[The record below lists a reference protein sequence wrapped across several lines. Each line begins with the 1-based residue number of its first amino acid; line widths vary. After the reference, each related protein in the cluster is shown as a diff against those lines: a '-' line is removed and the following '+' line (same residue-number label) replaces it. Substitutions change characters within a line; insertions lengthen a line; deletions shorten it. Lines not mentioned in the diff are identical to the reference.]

1 MYRTKSQKSITNAV
15 RDDPITEKNVTFEVA
30 SSAVWVTFLQFRNLK
45 RKVRFH
51 SKHIAVAAA
60 TYLHETYLFRS
71 IMTEVLSAMEPET
84 ALYDLQ
90 EDINSQTPI
99 QNR

>member
-30 SSAVWVTFLQFRNLK
+30 SSAVTFLQFRNLK

-51 SKHIAVAAA
+51 SKHIAVTAA
-60 TYLHETYLFRS
+60 TCLYKAYLFRS

-99 QNR
+99 QNRY

>member
-1 MYRTKSQKSITNAV
+1 MYRTKSQFTNAV
-15 RDDPITEKNVTFEVA
+15 RDDPIIEKNVTFEVV

-45 RKVRFH
+45 RKVRFP
-51 SKHIAVAAA
+51 SKHIAVTAA
-60 TYLHETYLFRS
+60 TCLYETYLFRS